1 MVFIQGDLYTTSG
14 STPLFNSWTPYVSKF
29 DTSTFYNWEED
40 NVPLYDLEERTYELW
55 EQQGFP
61 TSSVPG
67 FALSV
72 SADAPTADLQANSR
86 IFTTVSACIA
96 ALPKV
101 IRFPVLIEVAN
112 YGDLGKLELHDFRV
126 EETGSIE
133 IINRNF
139 VKDYTT
145 SATIK
150 SVGST
155 LGNTLITSWES
166 ANVSGTI
173 FSGTTQQCQAS
184 ALSISSTLAGAGG
197 LPQLARFSAVNSVL
211 YPQFT
216 DRLGCL
222 NVGIANTSAQFFPG
236 TAYRFGINTYE
247 AADTDNQLA
256 TNDVSATNQY
266 TDARLLRG
274 VITTSTKAGGCIY
287 GNTLSKL
294 SIHNCT
300 GAIYVRNF
308 FVDGE
313 AAVGGGGRQN
323 GIEVNNSE
331 VVLENCTAVRC
342 NNAGFY
348 FDNSKV
354 TLSRAAFAYRNYE
367 RPTAATREPKK
378 GAGIQAFNSH
388 ITMSA
393 VVSGIE
399 PNPERRPPYQYNPGL
414 DLGASGYDVL
424 FSMSRNYV
432 GADLHNTILDGGLP
446 RHNATLPNSGGMFNL
461 ELNTGYGLLAKNSE
475 MNIRGLLDI
484 YGNNKGSELRN
495 TNLQVEHLCIED
507 HTNEGMIAKNS
518 DIIYNTFEV
527 DGDPQYPGTGAG
539 QQPRKQ
545 YDFRA
550 NGQHLVLRN
559 QSSFELK
566 RKNHLPEYYGHMI
579 FSGSHGVAN
588 TPASFGFGV
597 LPAISLESNSYANFI
612 HATMYRA
619 AAEVASKTVS
629 PGMLIRATDS
639 SEVELF
645 GTKTGCTLLLGP
657 NSYTKQQYVAGI
669 AADNQSRLGIHGP
682 TCIAQFGVDALAE
695 NNSVIDIGPPRI
707 RDTYAVDA
715 SGFDLSSGANHTSV
729 ELHSTR
735 ACLVA
740 DNNSVLNMN
749 DCGDYHNFWGEHS
762 EGLTMLDLTQDYA
775 TGGSDLKV
783 SSLVCNGSI
792 QFYPNPQHSTG
803 ITANK
808 LDDLSNAA
816 GLNFTFQP
824 FPTFTTKT
832 RNNQYL
838 ITTSFLN
845 STKMATE
852 TLEDVTLG
860 GVCVRAVKGSKANVT
875 NVHFPVGTANSPL
888 DGIYYNASGDTC
900 SRLMIWNMADN
911 SELRSS
917 FTSVS
922 GCYPADVGYHGPSS
936 IWTSALGGVGGGS
949 AKHIPASGAPSATP
963 NTGVLSILDSFG
975 RGSVS
980 GPIVVPSGV
989 GMNDPFDRYVPVSGN
1004 MLYSPEFARHLTG
1017 AQLAVSGDFTW
1028 PKGQGVYGA
1037 SGDSYLNQGVF
1048 RVYFS
1053 PDSATKFI
1061 AHDAVGGFS
1070 AGTYPHGGVVD
1081 WEVGVANQV
1090 YAQGYNMSAACS
1102 AVVPTGSISLSSLY
1116 PNLLKISDLNS
1127 CRDGIPNALAM
1138 SGFYYCKE
1146 FLDDNP
1152 TQCMVD
1158 ESGGNT
1164 FANIKNA
1171 ALGGSGRPKR
1181 AIIYRSGNASTRCS
1195 EAYEGDSTHFPVKGF
1210 KSSNI
1215 FDLKRDN

>member
-367 RPTAATREPKK
+367 RPTAATRE
-378 GAGIQAFNSH
+378 H
-388 ITMSA
+388 LYT
-393 VVSGIE
+393 
-399 PNPERRPPYQYNPGL
+399 
-414 DLGASGYDVL
+414 DL
-424 FSMSRNYV
+424 
-432 GADLHNTILDGGLP
+432 
-446 RHNATLPNSGGMFNL
+446 
-461 ELNTGYGLLAKNSE
+461 
-475 MNIRGLLDI
+475 
-484 YGNNKGSELRN
+484 
-495 TNLQVEHLCIED
+495 
-507 HTNEGMIAKNS
+507 
-518 DIIYNTFEV
+518 
-527 DGDPQYPGTGAG
+527 
-539 QQPRKQ
+539 
-545 YDFRA
+545 
-550 NGQHLVLRN
+550 
-559 QSSFELK
+559 
-566 RKNHLPEYYGHMI
+566 
-579 FSGSHGVAN
+579 
-588 TPASFGFGV
+588 
-597 LPAISLESNSYANFI
+597 
-612 HATMYRA
+612 
-619 AAEVASKTVS
+619 
-629 PGMLIRATDS
+629 
-639 SEVELF
+639 
-645 GTKTGCTLLLGP
+645 
-657 NSYTKQQYVAGI
+657 
-669 AADNQSRLGIHGP
+669 
-682 TCIAQFGVDALAE
+682 
-695 NNSVIDIGPPRI
+695 
-707 RDTYAVDA
+707 
-715 SGFDLSSGANHTSV
+715 
-729 ELHSTR
+729 
-735 ACLVA
+735 
-740 DNNSVLNMN
+740 
-749 DCGDYHNFWGEHS
+749 
-762 EGLTMLDLTQDYA
+762 
-775 TGGSDLKV
+775 
-783 SSLVCNGSI
+783 
-792 QFYPNPQHSTG
+792 
-803 ITANK
+803 
-808 LDDLSNAA
+808 
-816 GLNFTFQP
+816 
-824 FPTFTTKT
+824 
-832 RNNQYL
+832 
-838 ITTSFLN
+838 
-845 STKMATE
+845 
-852 TLEDVTLG
+852 
-860 GVCVRAVKGSKANVT
+860 
-875 NVHFPVGTANSPL
+875 
-888 DGIYYNASGDTC
+888 
-900 SRLMIWNMADN
+900 
-911 SELRSS
+911 
-917 FTSVS
+917 
-922 GCYPADVGYHGPSS
+922 
-936 IWTSALGGVGGGS
+936 
-949 AKHIPASGAPSATP
+949 
-963 NTGVLSILDSFG
+963 
-975 RGSVS
+975 
-980 GPIVVPSGV
+980 
-989 GMNDPFDRYVPVSGN
+989 
-1004 MLYSPEFARHLTG
+1004 
-1017 AQLAVSGDFTW
+1017 
-1028 PKGQGVYGA
+1028 
-1037 SGDSYLNQGVF
+1037 
-1048 RVYFS
+1048 
-1053 PDSATKFI
+1053 
-1061 AHDAVGGFS
+1061 
-1070 AGTYPHGGVVD
+1070 
-1081 WEVGVANQV
+1081 
-1090 YAQGYNMSAACS
+1090 
-1102 AVVPTGSISLSSLY
+1102 
-1116 PNLLKISDLNS
+1116 
-1127 CRDGIPNALAM
+1127 
-1138 SGFYYCKE
+1138 
-1146 FLDDNP
+1146 
-1152 TQCMVD
+1152 
-1158 ESGGNT
+1158 
-1164 FANIKNA
+1164 
-1171 ALGGSGRPKR
+1171 
-1181 AIIYRSGNASTRCS
+1181 
-1195 EAYEGDSTHFPVKGF
+1195 
-1210 KSSNI
+1210 
-1215 FDLKRDN
+1215 